1 MKTLSDAFAAQA
13 ASDLDAYYLLA
24 RSTLPTCHRLHYLQ
38 MWLEKLCKAHLWFRA
53 GTADDLRSKHGV
65 VEKILPQ
72 LIKSHWR
79 KIGFTQPPQIEAIRS
94 LCREI
99 DLLHPQVDDNG
110 RRPDNVEYPWKGSL
124 GNVETPAQWQF
135 PLAQR
140 LYTNPGRLLLKAAFV
155 LTRNPKL
162 FIPPQFLTREDTR

>member
-1 MKTLSDAFAAQA
+1 MKTLSEAFAAQA

-79 KIGFTQPPQIEAIRS
+79 KIGFTQPPQIEAIRA

-99 DLLHPQVDDNG
+99 DLLHPQISDNKA
-110 RRPDNVEYPWKGSL
+110 RPDNVEYPWPDGS
-124 GNVETPAQWQF
+124 GNIQLPAQWKF
-135 PLAQR
+135 PLAKR
-140 LYTNPGRLLLKAAFV
+140 LESPPGRLLIKAAHA
-155 LTRNPKL
+155 LTCTPKL
-162 FIPPQFLTREDTR
+162 FTS